1 MIREITRSR
10 LLARDRVSH
19 DALLGFQQ
27 SVHFLIAS
35 ILIVPGDE
43 FGMRD
48 EPRRVAG
55 NSEIAMTRFEWRR
68 EPRLQLSQIAREFGI
83 NFNYCRTNRAPA
95 DEAS

>member
-1 MIREITRSR
+1 MILRIGLSKNRLGKIKTQRCSWVVASMIREITRSR

-55 NSEIAMTRFEWRR
+55 NSEIAMTRFE
-68 EPRLQLSQIAREFGI
+68 
-83 NFNYCRTNRAPA
+83 
-95 DEAS
+95 